1 MSDRKHRV
9 AIIGCG
15 KLGQR
20 YADLYSSF
28 PDTEIVAIAE
38 RNSDR
43 LKHVGEKYGV
53 AALYPDADALFRDV
67 TPDIAAVVTPSKY
80 YKDAVIAAAE
90 AGVKGVSTD
99 KPLEATLSN
108 ADAMVDECARR
119 GVIFSGGALIRAI
132 PEVQEAAKWIREGR
146 FGQLT
151 GAAVLNW
158 RGEISGSGCH
168 TISVLRLLTGAEVE
182 EVIGWGTP
190 DDTSSETLMRHASVL
205 AGDCDWGLTVNG
217 RFKLSNGIDCP
228 VFGKTF
234 ERGCVDVWN
243 GETLIRMAWDPPE
256 IYSGFDDNG
265 VRIKTDPQYTRYDW
279 PDPRH
284 LTGSIRSFLS
294 AVETGDESRLWISG
308 HDLRQALEVAIASH
322 QSAKRG
328 SVPIKLPLEDRSLTL
343 YPRPYRWLG
352 GDDYDAAG
360 NKVEGRR
367 ADIDV

>member
-1 MSDRKHRV
+1 MKGDHNVSDKGLRV

-15 KLGQR
+15 RLGQR

-38 RNSDR
+38 WDSDR
-43 LKHVGEKYGV
+43 RKHVGEKYGV
-53 AALYPDADALFRDV
+53 AALYPDADALFREV
-67 TPDIAAVVTPSKY
+67 LPDIAAVVTPSKY
-80 YKDAVIAAAE
+80 YKDAVVAAAQ
-90 AGVKGVSTD
+90 AGVKSVSTD
-99 KPLEATLSN
+99 KPIEATLSN
-108 ADAMVDECARR
+108 ADEMVDECASR
-119 GVIFSGGALIRAI
+119 GIIFSGGALIRAI
-132 PEVQEAAKWIREGR
+132 PEIQEAATWIREGR

-158 RGEISGSGCH
+158 SGEISGSGCH

-190 DDTSSETLMRHASVL
+190 DDVL

-228 VFGKTF
+228 VFGKSF
-234 ERGCVDVWN
+234 ERGCVEVWN
-243 GETLIRMAWDPPE
+243 EETLIRMAWGPPE
-256 IYSGFDDNG
+256 IYREFDDNG

-279 PDPRH
+279 PDLRH
-284 LTGSIRSFLS
+284 LTGSIRSFVS
-294 AVETGDESRLWISG
+294 AVQTGDESRLWISG

-322 QSAKRG
+322 QSAQRG

-352 GDDYDAAG
+352 GDSYDAEG
-360 NKVEGRR
+360 NRVEGSRT
-367 ADIDV
+367 DLDV